1 MKATDKQIQ
10 KNNSKRTKKQISIYR
25 LLKAN
30 TYRNGRKN
38 YVYDESIY
46 YYFYYVFRIFDSF
59 IRSEIIQR
67 KAYQSFDDRPVLRDF
82 SWCRISFIRYVAGL
96 CSRCFL
102 ALKPCFICYPPLL
115 YDIPLLYIYLPY
127 SENPRHCDE
136 GFSFVYLFIQFP
148 LFFLSLPALF
158 GSINILHTP
167 PSSKSKIYN
176 KNSLAWNRLQYA
188 LRAAWPTH

>member
-10 KNNSKRTKKQISIYR
+10 KNNSKRTKKQSSIYR

-38 YVYDESIY
+38 YVYDKSIY

-67 KAYQSFDDRPVLRDF
+67 KAHQSFDDRPVLRDF

-102 ALKPCFICYPPLL
+102 ALNPCFICCPL
-115 YDIPLLYIYLPY
+115 YYMISPFYIYTSLTAKTPVIVT
-127 SENPRHCDE
+127 RV
-136 GFSFVYLFIQFP
+136 FRLFICLSNF
-148 LFFLSLPALF
+148 LYFFFLF
-158 GSINILHTP
+158 
-167 PSSKSKIYN
+167 
-176 KNSLAWNRLQYA
+176 
-188 LRAAWPTH
+188 LRFLDQ